1 LSDLPDD
8 DSDSLI
14 LGYLLNEDDIV
25 PIDFVC
31 VKCNHSFEK
40 HSEGICNTGVFRKC
54 ECKHFVLNQN
64 QLKQAKYELQ
74 TIEDILLQNYEQA
87 KKLESRH

>member
-1 LSDLPDD
+1 LSDETE
-8 DSDSLI
+8 SEDSLI
-14 LGYLLNEDDIV
+14 LGYLIQEEDIE
-25 PIDFVC
+25 PIDFLC